1 MKNKILS
8 IVGILWGGGIILRW
22 LLSNS
27 SDSGGAY
34 QTGQGFAVIL
44 GVFILG
50 ISLYNFFKKPKE
62 KENKRYK

>member
-8 IVGILWGGGIILRW
+8 VIGILWGGGIILRW
-22 LLSNS
+22 LLSDP

-34 QTGQGFAVIL
+34 QAGQGFAVIL
-44 GVFILG
+44 GVLILG